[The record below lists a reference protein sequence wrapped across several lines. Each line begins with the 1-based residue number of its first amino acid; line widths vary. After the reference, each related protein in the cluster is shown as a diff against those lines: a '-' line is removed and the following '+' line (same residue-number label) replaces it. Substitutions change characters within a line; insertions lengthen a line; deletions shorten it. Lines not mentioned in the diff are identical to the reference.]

1 MNASGTRLAGATKE
15 LWHHWVQTRE
25 LWRDAKSRE
34 FEQRYL
40 SELVSTV
47 EKGVAAIEQL
57 DKLMTKIRKDCE

>member
-1 MNASGTRLAGATKE
+1 MNASGARLAGATKE
-15 LWHHWVQTRE
+15 LWNHWVETRE

-40 SELVSTV
+40 SELLATV
-47 EKGVAAIEQL
+47 DKSVAAIEQL